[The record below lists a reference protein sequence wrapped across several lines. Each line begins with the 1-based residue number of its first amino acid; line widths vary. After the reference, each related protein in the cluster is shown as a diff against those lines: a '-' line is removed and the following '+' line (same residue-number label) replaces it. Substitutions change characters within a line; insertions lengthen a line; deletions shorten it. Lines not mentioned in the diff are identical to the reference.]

1 MTTAIRPR
9 RTTTATN
16 TARGKGRGAYT
27 NGANALQLDF
37 DDVFADVEADIQVD
51 ATPTRT
57 GARGTRAAAKPAAR
71 VKPAQKAAPKP
82 VTRKRAKKAPW
93 VSDVTSA
100 AIEPAPLPI
109 ALPRAPF
116 LLLMVGLVVVGV
128 LGVLVLNTKINENS
142 FRLGDL
148 RNNQANLDLQEQQ
161 LARNLADLESP
172 GNLRA
177 AATRLGL
184 VPAGTPA
191 FINLPDGR
199 VVGVPQP
206 AAGR

>member
-9 RTTTATN
+9 RTTATTN
-16 TARGKGRGAYT
+16 TSGGKGRGAYT

-37 DDVFADVEADIQVD
+37 DDVFADVEADVQVD
-51 ATPTRT
+51 APPARQART
-57 GARGTRAAAKPAAR
+57 GGRGTKAA
-71 VKPAQKAAPKP
+71 VKPAKRAAPKP

-93 VSDVTSA
+93 VNDVSSA
-100 AIEPAPLPI
+100 PIEPAPLPI

-142 FRLGDL
+142 FRLNDL
-148 RNNQANLDLQEQQ
+148 RNTQAGLDLQEQQ
-161 LARNLADLESP
+161 LERNLADLESP